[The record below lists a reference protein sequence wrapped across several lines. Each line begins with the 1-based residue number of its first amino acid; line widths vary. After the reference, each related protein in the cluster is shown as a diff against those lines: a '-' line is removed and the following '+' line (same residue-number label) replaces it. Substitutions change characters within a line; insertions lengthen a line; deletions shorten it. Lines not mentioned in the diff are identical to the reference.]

1 MKKINFKEKFAKFHE
16 HWEPKVIAKLNN
28 YEFKL
33 VKVKDSFIWH
43 HHETTDEAFVVLEG
57 ILGIE
62 FEEETI
68 MLKKGEM
75 LVVPK
80 GVKHRPFAK
89 EEAQILIFEPGG
101 VLNTGNVNDKLTA
114 ANDEWV

>member
-1 MKKINFKEKFAKFHE
+1 MKKINFKKKFANFDE

-33 VKVKDSFIWH
+33 VKVKDDFIWH

-68 MLKKGEM
+68 MLEKGEM

-80 GVKHRPFAK
+80 GIKHRPFAK
-89 EEAQILIFEPGG
+89 KEAQILIVEPGN
-101 VLNTGNVNDKLTA
+101 VVNTGNVEDKLTA
-114 ANDEWV
+114 PNDEWV